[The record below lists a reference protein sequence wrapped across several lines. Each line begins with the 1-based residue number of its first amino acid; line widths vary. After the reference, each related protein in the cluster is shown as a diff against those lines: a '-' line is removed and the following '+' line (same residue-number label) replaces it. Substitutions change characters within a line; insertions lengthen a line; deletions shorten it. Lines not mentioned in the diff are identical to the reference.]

1 MSRAGYLAVA
11 AIAVVLCSAGAQA
24 QELQPRAYWPLPR
37 GSNTLILAYQRSQ
50 GGVLSDPSLPVSG
63 VDSRA
68 DFLQIGYQR
77 TFALFGR
84 TASLN
89 LSQSFADSSTSGF
102 VDGVYLRRDIT
113 GLADFR
119 ARLAVNLRGAPS
131 MDRAGLRQLLRNPT
145 TIVGA
150 SLIVQ
155 APTGSYDADKL
166 VNLGGNRWAVKPA
179 LGMIVPLRG
188 GWAFESEFG
197 AWLYG
202 ANDDFLGQTRHQDPI
217 LSVELHAV
225 HARPKGAWYSI
236 DANFYAGGRTRID
249 GDRADDRQRNSRLG
263 VTVLVPFS
271 NGNALRGSVST
282 GIVTS
287 SGGDFD
293 ILQLAWLRVW

>member
-1 MSRAGYLAVA
+1 M
-11 AIAVVLCSAGAQA
+11 
-24 QELQPRAYWPLPR
+24 
-37 GSNTLILAYQRSQ
+37 
-50 GGVLSDPSLPVSG
+50 
-63 VDSRA
+63 
-68 DFLQIGYQR
+68 
-77 TFALFGR
+77 
-84 TASLN
+84 
-89 LSQSFADSSTSGF
+89 
-102 VDGVYLRRDIT
+102 
-113 GLADFR
+113 
-119 ARLAVNLRGAPS
+119 RL
-131 MDRAGLRQLLRNPT
+131 
-145 TIVGA
+145 
-150 SLIVQ
+150 